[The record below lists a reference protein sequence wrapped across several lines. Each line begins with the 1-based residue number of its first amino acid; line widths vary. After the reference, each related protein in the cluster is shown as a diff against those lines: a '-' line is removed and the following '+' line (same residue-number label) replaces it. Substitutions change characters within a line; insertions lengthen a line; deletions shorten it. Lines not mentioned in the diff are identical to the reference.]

1 VAQAVDAYLADAV
14 SRSVETS
21 TLKKLETIFR
31 KQFLAWTRVEGIEYL
46 DELELD
52 TLLNFRNTWEDG
64 PLAKQKKQS
73 RVIGFFWACVRRRYL
88 TENPAIG
95 LGKIKVVQIPT
106 DYFPPDEFE
115 RIIAAT
121 YIRRGDRGGGDVKAN
136 QTRLR
141 TMTLLMRWSG
151 LRIRDAVTLER
162 HRLNGDSLLLY
173 QAKTG
178 TPVYVPLPPHVV
190 EALEN
195 IPPGPKPNP
204 RYFFWSGNGDP
215 KSAVADWQRSYR
227 RLFKSADIRT
237 ADGERKR
244 CHPHMF
250 RDTFAVEMLLAG
262 VPIDQVSLL
271 LGHASVK
278 ITEKSYAPF
287 VKARHPA
294 VVVVDSFRTM
304 VRKPQSDMDL
314 QSFIQRLA
322 LFLASWQAT
331 TFLIGEYAEEELRD
345 NPIFT
350 VADGLFWLRQT
361 AERNS
366 IVRKLQVVK
375 LRGQDSVPG
384 LHTFRIT
391 EAGVQ
396 AFSRTFGLTARKRNP
411 PSDRR
416 LSFGIAE
423 LDKMLGGGVREGDS
437 VLVAGSSG
445 TGKSVLATQFIAEG
459 IRQGEPGIV
468 AVFEERPQAYAERA
482 ASLGLDLETP
492 QKDGK
497 LTILYLR
504 PARSLGR

>member
-1 VAQAVDAYLADAV
+1 MLLSVFTRYSTSCRFSRDRACRRCNCPKWVGGQVNGYYFRQSAKTRQWAEAEEVRLKLEEALAKGQPPFGLAMADGLAPRPIPTPANPPPPASRTEIPEPRVPKPRPRVTVAQAVDAYLADAV
-14 SRSVETS
+14 SRSVESS

-31 KQFLAWTRVEGIEYL
+31 KQFLFWTRVEGIEYL
-46 DELELD
+46 DDLELD

-190 EALEN
+190 EALES

-227 RLFKSADIRT
+227 RLFKTADIRT
-237 ADGERKR
+237 ADGEKKR

-287 VKARHPA
+287 VKARQLQLQE
-294 VVVVDSFRTM
+294 S
-304 VRKPQSDMDL
+304 VRNAWNAATGNGPQSTPPT
-314 QSFIQRLA
+314 FA
-322 LFLASWQAT
+322 ASVNKRAGWQ
-331 TFLIGEYAEEELRD
+331 LI
-345 NPIFT
+345 
-350 VADGLFWLRQT
+350 
-361 AERNS
+361 
-366 IVRKLQVVK
+366 
-375 LRGQDSVPG
+375 
-384 LHTFRIT
+384 H
-391 EAGVQ
+391 
-396 AFSRTFGLTARKRNP
+396 
-411 PSDRR
+411 
-416 LSFGIAE
+416 
-423 LDKMLGGGVREGDS
+423 
-437 VLVAGSSG
+437 
-445 TGKSVLATQFIAEG
+445 TGKKAKATA
-459 IRQGEPGIV
+459 
-468 AVFEERPQAYAERA
+468 
-482 ASLGLDLETP
+482 
-492 QKDGK
+492 
-497 LTILYLR
+497 
-504 PARSLGR
+504 

>member
-1 VAQAVDAYLADAV
+1 MLLSVFTRHSTNCRFSRDRACRRCNCPKWVGGQVNGYYFRQSAKTRQWAEAEEVRVKLEEALIKGLPPFDTAVAADSAPPIPTPTDPPPTSRTEMPEPRVPKPRPRVTVAQAVEAYLADAV

-46 DELELD
+46 DDLDLD

-88 TENPAIG
+88 AENPAIG

-121 YIRRGDRGGGDVKAN
+121 SIRRGDRGGGDVKAN

-287 VKARHPA
+287 VKARQ
-294 VVVVDSFRTM
+294 VQLQES
-304 VRKPQSDMDL
+304 VRSAWNAAP
-314 QSFIQRLA
+314 
-322 LFLASWQAT
+322 
-331 TFLIGEYAEEELRD
+331 
-345 NPIFT
+345 
-350 VADGLFWLRQT
+350 
-361 AERNS
+361 
-366 IVRKLQVVK
+366 
-375 LRGQDSVPG
+375 
-384 LHTFRIT
+384 
-391 EAGVQ
+391 
-396 AFSRTFGLTARKRNP
+396 
-411 PSDRR
+411 
-416 LSFGIAE
+416 
-423 LDKMLGGGVREGDS
+423 
-437 VLVAGSSG
+437 G
-445 TGKSVLATQFIAEG
+445 TG
-459 IRQGEPGIV
+459 
-468 AVFEERPQAYAERA
+468 PQNTPPTSA
-482 ASLGLDLETP
+482 ASMSKRAGWKLIHT
-492 QKDGK
+492 GK
-497 LTILYLR
+497 KVKAT
-504 PARSLGR
+504 A